1 MFDEALSVVVATHL
15 QAPSRPG
22 CYRMLDGEGRALY
35 VGKARDLKKRLQA
48 YTRPKRLP
56 NRLQR
61 MLAATR
67 RLELLVTQTEA
78 EALLTEASL
87 IKALKPRYNILLRDD
102 KSFPSILLRGDHA
115 FPQIV
120 KHRGKQ
126 RVKGSYFG
134 PFVSSAA
141 VNSSIVELQKIFLL
155 RSCSDSIFAHRS
167 RPCLQY
173 HIKRCSAPCVGYTD
187 AKSYAQLVSGAK
199 AFLKGKS
206 EGVRARL
213 ERQMTEA
220 SRAQEYERAASL
232 RDRLTALAVIQARTR
247 YVLPHGEEADVLALW
262 LHEGESCIEMFC
274 FRNRRHCGNRAF
286 FPHHP
291 SEVSAA
297 EIVASFIAQFYA
309 SHPPPSVIYAAPAPH
324 EAAWLQRSLSHRYE
338 RRVRILSPRD
348 ERFALFATVRTNAE
362 EALRRRQAEKRR
374 FADHWTA
381 LEELLELKVPLQRV
395 EIYDNS
401 HLGATNPYAAM
412 VVADRQG
419 FVKGAYRK
427 FVIRSQG
434 AGGDDYAMMREV
446 LSRRF
451 LHKQSWGLPSLVV
464 LDGGRGHITAAQEV
478 LADYPL
484 LPLLAIAKGEGRKA
498 GGERVYAAFSHREAG
513 KTRILSLGLAA
524 GKIADKAADKVA
536 GKVAGDSFGLFYFL
550 LRLRDEAHRFASGA
564 HRVGRVRAQRASKLD
579 GVPSVGV
586 VRRGLL
592 LRHFGS
598 ARAVAEA
605 SEAELQ
611 GVAGLGE
618 GAARKIYEHFH
629 G

>member
-1 MFDEALSVVVATHL
+1 MFDEALSVLTSTRS

-22 CYRMLDGEGRALY
+22 CYRMLDEKGQALY

-48 YTRPKRLP
+48 YTRPLRLP

-67 RLELLVTQTEA
+67 HLELLVTQTEA
-78 EALLTEASL
+78 EALLAEASL

-126 RVKGSYFG
+126 TAKGSYFG

-173 HIKRCSAPCVGYTD
+173 HIKRCCAPCVGYTD
-187 AKSYAQLVSGAK
+187 EKSYAQLVSGAH

-206 EGVRARL
+206 ASVRARL
-213 ERQMTEA
+213 VEHMHAA
-220 SRAQEYERAASL
+220 SLAQEYERAASL
-232 RDRLTALAVIQARTR
+232 RDRLTALAKIQTR
-247 YVLPHGEEADVLALW
+247 NRISLPHGEEADVLALC

-274 FRNRRHCGNRAF
+274 FRHGRHCGNRAF
-286 FPHHP
+286 FPQHP
-291 SEVSAA
+291 SEVSPA

-309 SHPPPSVIYAAPAPH
+309 THPPPSVVYAQPAPH
-324 EAAWLQRSLSHRYE
+324 EALWLARSLSHRYE
-338 RRVRILSPRD
+338 RSVRILAPKSFP
-348 ERFALFATVRTNAE
+348 LFATVRDNAQ

-374 FADHWTA
+374 FADNWTA
-381 LEELLELKVPLQRV
+381 LETLLGLEEPLKRV

-401 HLGATNPYAAM
+401 HLSATNPYAAM

-419 FVKGAYRK
+419 FAKGAYRK
-427 FVIRSQG
+427 FVVRSKTAQ
-434 AGGDDYAMMREV
+434 GDDYAMMREV

-451 LHKQSWGLPSLVV
+451 AHKQSWGLPSLVV
-464 LDGGRGHITAAQEV
+464 LDGGRGQISAAQEV
-478 LADYPL
+478 LADYPP
-484 LPLLAIAKGEGRKA
+484 LPLLAVAKGEGRKA
-498 GGERVYAAFSHREAG
+498 DRETIYAASSHRSEQG
-513 KTRILSLGLAA
+513 TTILPLA
-524 GKIADKAADKVA
+524 KPEV
-536 GKVAGDSFGLFYFL
+536 LFYFL

-564 HRVGRVRAQRASKLD
+564 HRAGRRRAQKVSQLD
-579 GVPSVGV
+579 EIPSVGV
-586 VRRGLL
+586 VRKKLL
-592 LRHFGS
+592 LQHFGS
-598 ARAVAEA
+598 VRAVASA
-605 SEAELQ
+605 SLTELQ
-611 GVAGLGE
+611 AVRGLGE
-618 GAARKIYEHFH
+618 KAARILYEHFH
-629 G
+629 E

>member
-1 MFDEALSVVVATHL
+1 MFDEALSVLASTRL

-22 CYRMLDGEGRALY
+22 CYRMLDEKGRALY

-67 RLELLVTQTEA
+67 RLELLVTQTET

-126 RVKGSYFG
+126 TAKGSYFG

-141 VNSSIVELQKIFLL
+141 VNASIIELQKIFLL
-155 RSCSDSIFAHRS
+155 RSCSDSVFAYRS

-187 AKSYAQLVSGAK
+187 EKNYALLVSGAK
-199 AFLKGKS
+199 AFLKGKQ
-206 EGVRARL
+206 EGVRTLLA
-213 ERQMTEA
+213 EQMAAA

-232 RDRLTALAVIQARTR
+232 RDRLTALAKIQAHSQFS
-247 YVLPHGEEADVLALW
+247 LPHGEDADVLALCMQ
-262 LHEGESCIEMFC
+262 EGESCIEMFC
-274 FRNRRHCGNRAF
+274 FRHRRHCGNRAF

-309 SHPPPSVIYAAPAPH
+309 AHPPPSIIYAQPAPH
-324 EAAWLQRSLSHRYE
+324 EVGWLARSLSYRYE
-338 RRVRILSPRD
+338 RQIRILAPKGK
-348 ERFALFATVRTNAE
+348 RFPLFATVYDNAQ

-374 FADHWTA
+374 FADSWTA
-381 LEELLELKVPLQRV
+381 LEEMLRLKEPLKRV

-401 HLGATNPYAAM
+401 HLSATNPYAAM
-412 VVADRQG
+412 IVADRQG
-419 FVKGAYRK
+419 FAKAAYRK
-427 FVIRSQG
+427 FIVRGKAAQ
-434 AGGDDYAMMREV
+434 GDDYAMMREV

-451 LHKQSWGLPSLVV
+451 AHKQSWGLPSLVV
-464 LDGGRGHITAAQEV
+464 LDGGRGQITAAQEV
-478 LADYPL
+478 LAEYPP
-484 LPLLAIAKGEGRKA
+484 LPLLAVAKAEGRKA
-498 GGERVYAAFSHREAG
+498 DEETIYAASSLQSEGATKALPLG
-513 KTRILSLGLAA
+513 KPAA
-524 GKIADKAADKVA
+524 
-536 GKVAGDSFGLFYFL
+536 LFYFL

-564 HRVGRVRAQRASKLD
+564 HRAGRSRAHKASQLD
-579 GVPSVGV
+579 EIPSVGV
-586 VRRGLL
+586 VRKKMLL
-592 LRHFGS
+592 QHFGS
-598 ARAVAEA
+598 ARAVAAA
-605 SEAELQ
+605 SMAELQ
-611 GVAGLGE
+611 AVGGLGE
-618 GAARKIYEHFH
+618 KAARAIFEHFRSETLPANKQQSL
-629 G
+629 

>member
-1 MFDEALSVVVATHL
+1 MFDEALSVIISTRSH
-15 QAPSRPG
+15 APQKPG
-22 CYRMLDGEGRALY
+22 CYRMLDEKGQALY
-35 VGKARDLKKRLQA
+35 VGKARNLKKRLQA
-48 YTRPKRLP
+48 YTRPLRLP

-61 MLAATR
+61 MLASTR

-126 RVKGSYFG
+126 SVKGSYFG

-141 VNSSIVELQKIFLL
+141 VNASIVELQKIFLL

-173 HIKRCSAPCVGYTD
+173 HIKRCCAPCVGYTD
-187 AKSYAQLVSGAK
+187 EESYAQLVLSAK

-206 EGVRARL
+206 EGVHAL
-213 ERQMTEA
+213 LAEQMQVA

-232 RDRLTALAVIQARTR
+232 RDRLTALAKIQARNR
-247 YVLPHGEEADVLALW
+247 VSLPHGEEADVLALYVRD
-262 LHEGESCIEMFC
+262 GESCIEMFC
-274 FRNRRHCGNRAF
+274 FRHGCHYGNRAF

-291 SEVSAA
+291 SEVSPA
-297 EIVASFIAQFYA
+297 EIMASFIAQFYA
-309 SHPPPSVIYAAPAPH
+309 THPPPSIIYAQPAPH
-324 EAAWLQRSLSHRYE
+324 ESLWLARSLSHRYE
-338 RRVRILSPRD
+338 RQVRVLAPKG
-348 ERFALFATVRTNAE
+348 FPLFASVRDNAE

-374 FADHWTA
+374 FADNWKT
-381 LEELLELKVPLQRV
+381 LEDMLRLKEPLTRV

-401 HLGATNPYAAM
+401 HLSATNPYAAM

-427 FVIRSQG
+427 FIVRDKTAQ
-434 AGGDDYAMMREV
+434 GDDYAMMREV

-451 LHKQSWGLPSLVV
+451 AHKQSWGLPSLVV
-464 LDGGRGHITAAQEV
+464 LDGGRGQIGAAQEV
-478 LADYPL
+478 LAGYPA
-484 LPLLAIAKGEGRKA
+484 LPLLAVAKGEGRKA
-498 GGERVYAAFSHREAG
+498 DRETIYAASSHRCEGETAG
-513 KTRILSLGLAA
+513 GTAGGMEGGTRVLPLA
-524 GKIADKAADKVA
+524 KPAA
-536 GKVAGDSFGLFYFL
+536 LFYFL

-564 HRVGRVRAQRASKLD
+564 HRAGRQRAQKASQLD
-579 GVPSVGV
+579 EIPSVGV
-586 VRRGLL
+586 VRKKMLL
-592 LRHFGS
+592 QHFGS
-598 ARAVAEA
+598 ARAVVAA
-605 SEAELQ
+605 SLVELRE
-611 GVAGLGE
+611 VRGLGE
-618 GAARKIYEHFH
+618 GAARAIYEHFH
-629 G
+629 E

>member
-1 MFDEALSVVVATHL
+1 MFDEALTVLASTCS

-22 CYRMLDGEGRALY
+22 CYRMLDEKGQALY

-48 YTRPKRLP
+48 YTRPLRLP

-115 FPQIV
+115 FAQIV

-126 RVKGSYFG
+126 SVKGSYFG

-173 HIKRCSAPCVGYTD
+173 HIKRCCAPCVGYTD
-187 AKSYAQLVSGAK
+187 ERGYAQLVLGAQ

-213 ERQMTEA
+213 AAQMQAA
-220 SRAQEYERAASL
+220 SLAQEYERAASL
-232 RDRLTALAVIQARTR
+232 RDRLTALAKIQARHR
-247 YVLPHGEEADVLALW
+247 VSLPHGEDGDVLALC
-262 LHEGESCIEMFC
+262 LQGGESCIEMFC
-274 FRNRRHCGNRAF
+274 FRHSRNYGNRAF
-286 FPHHP
+286 FPYHP
-291 SEVSAA
+291 SEVSQP
-297 EIVASFIAQFYA
+297 EIMASFIAQFYA
-309 SHPPPSVIYAAPAPH
+309 THAPPPIIYAQPAPH
-324 EAAWLQRSLSHRYE
+324 EASWLARSLSHRYE
-338 RRVRILSPRD
+338 RSVRILSPKG
-348 ERFALFATVRTNAE
+348 FSLFATVHDNAQ

-374 FADHWTA
+374 FADNWKA
-381 LEELLELKVPLQRV
+381 LEELLALKEPLERV

-401 HLGATNPYAAM
+401 HLSATNPYAAM

-419 FVKGAYRK
+419 FAKGAYRK
-427 FVIRSQG
+427 FVVRSKEAQ
-434 AGGDDYAMMREV
+434 GDDYAMMREV

-451 LHKQSWGLPSLVV
+451 AHKQSWGLPSLLV
-464 LDGGRGHITAAQEV
+464 LDGGRGQISAAQEV
-478 LADYPL
+478 LADYPA
-484 LPLLAIAKGEGRKA
+484 LPMLAIAKGQGRKA
-498 GGERVYAAFSHREAG
+498 DMETIYAASSHARDG
-513 KTRILSLGLAA
+513 KTKALRLAKPDA
-524 GKIADKAADKVA
+524 
-536 GKVAGDSFGLFYFL
+536 LFYFL

-564 HRVGRVRAQRASKLD
+564 HRAGRGRAQKASQLD
-579 GVPSVGV
+579 DIPSVGM
-586 VRRGLL
+586 VRKKLL
-592 LRHFGS
+592 LQHFGS
-598 ARAVAEA
+598 VRGVATASLAELRAVR
-605 SEAELQ
+605 
-611 GVAGLGE
+611 GLGE
-618 GAARKIYEHFH
+618 KAAQILYDYFH

>member
-1 MFDEALSVVVATHL
+1 MFAEALSVITATRS

-22 CYRMLDGEGRALY
+22 CYRMLDEKGQALY

-48 YTRPKRLP
+48 YTRPLRLP

-67 RLELLVTQTEA
+67 RLELLVTPTEA

-102 KSFPSILLRGDHA
+102 KSFPSILLRCDHA

-126 RVKGSYFG
+126 SAKGSYFG

-155 RSCSDSIFAHRS
+155 RSCSDAIFAHRS

-187 AKSYAQLVSGAK
+187 EKSYAQLVSEAK

-206 EGVRARL
+206 AGVRAQL
-213 ERQMTEA
+213 GEQMQAA

-232 RDRLTALAVIQARTR
+232 RDRLTALATIQARPR
-247 YVLPHGEEADVLALW
+247 VSLPHGDDADVLALCV
-262 LHEGESCIEMFC
+262 HEGESCIEMFC
-274 FRNRRHCGNRAF
+274 FRHTRHCGNRAF
-286 FPHHP
+286 FPQHM
-291 SEVSAA
+291 SEVSPA

-309 SHPPPSVIYAAPAPH
+309 THHPPSIIYAQPAPH
-324 EAAWLQRSLSHRYE
+324 EALWLARSLSHRYE
-338 RRVRILSPRD
+338 RQVRILAPKG
-348 ERFALFATVRTNAE
+348 FPLFATVHDNAQ
-362 EALRRRQAEKRR
+362 EALRRRQAEKKR
-374 FADHWTA
+374 FAESWKA
-381 LEELLELKVPLQRV
+381 LEDLLRLKEPLMRV

-401 HLGATNPYAAM
+401 HLSATNPYAAM

-419 FVKGAYRK
+419 FAKGAYRK
-427 FVIRSQG
+427 FVVRGKKAQ
-434 AGGDDYAMMREV
+434 GDDYAMMREV

-451 LHKQSWGLPSLVV
+451 AHKQSWGLPSLVV
-464 LDGGRGHITAAQEV
+464 LDGGRGQITAAQEA
-478 LADYPL
+478 LADYPP
-484 LPLLAIAKGEGRKA
+484 LPLLAVAKGEGRKA
-498 GGERVYAAFSHREAG
+498 DRETIYAASSHQSKGRTTALPLAKPEA
-513 KTRILSLGLAA
+513 
-524 GKIADKAADKVA
+524 
-536 GKVAGDSFGLFYFL
+536 LFYFL

-564 HRVGRVRAQRASKLD
+564 HRAGRRRAQKASQLD
-579 GVPSVGV
+579 EVPSVGV
-586 VRRGLL
+586 VRKKLL
-592 LRHFGS
+592 LQHFGS
-598 ARAVAEA
+598 ARAVTVA
-605 SEAELQ
+605 SMAELQ
-611 GVAGLGE
+611 AVRGLGE
-618 GAARKIYEHFH
+618 KAARTIFEHFH
-629 G
+629 D